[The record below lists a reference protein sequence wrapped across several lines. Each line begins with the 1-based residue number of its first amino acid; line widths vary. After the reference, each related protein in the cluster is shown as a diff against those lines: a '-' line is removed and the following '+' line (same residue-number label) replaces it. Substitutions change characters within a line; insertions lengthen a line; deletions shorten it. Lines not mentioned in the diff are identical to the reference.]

1 MLRPL
6 DDNASIWHE
15 HHLDGPYRRG
25 GGGYFIRTRL
35 NLGRAGDQA
44 GISSK
49 SAEEANIALAFSVG
63 SLASWWVV
71 SMKN

>member
-1 MLRPL
+1 MRQFGTNITWAGRT
-6 DDNASIWHE
+6 DEA
-15 HHLDGPYRRG
+15 